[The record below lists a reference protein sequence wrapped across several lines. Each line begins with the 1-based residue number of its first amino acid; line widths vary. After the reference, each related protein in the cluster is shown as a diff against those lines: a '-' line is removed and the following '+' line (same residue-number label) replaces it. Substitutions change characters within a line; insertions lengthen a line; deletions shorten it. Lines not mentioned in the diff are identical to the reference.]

1 MTARR
6 AAAGASRSAP
16 VRHAVAV
23 DADIKAR
30 NLTRLRRIE
39 GQVRGIQKMVEDER
53 YCTEI
58 MTQIASVHEAL
69 RGVGRALMRNHLAH
83 CAATAIRSDP
93 ESANAM
99 YDELVDI
106 MYKAA
111 R

>member
-1 MTARR
+1 M
-6 AAAGASRSAP
+6 
-16 VRHAVAV
+16 
-23 DADIKAR
+23 
-30 NLTRLRRIE
+30 
-39 GQVRGIQKMVEDER
+39 
-53 YCTEI
+53 
-58 MTQIASVHEAL
+58 
-69 RGVGRALMRNHLAH
+69 GRALMRNHLAH